1 MQSLPKEALRLP
13 GFALLSTWPVHL
25 GDSPARLNFFS
36 RPRPVQ
42 STRPDTLRPTVGLT
56 GHAADRP
63 AQQRDDG
70 EIHLRVSAPFIDGE
84 CAQRRSATLSSRCS
98 SR

>member
-13 GFALLSTWPVHL
+13 RFALLSTRPVLL

-56 GHAADRP
+56 GHAAERP

-70 EIHLRVSAPFIDGE
+70 EST
-84 CAQRRSATLSSRCS
+84 CACQRRSSTASVPSGGAPLDVR
-98 SR
+98 

>member
-13 GFALLSTWPVHL
+13 SFALLSTWPVLL

-36 RPRPVQ
+36 RPRPVR
-42 STRPDTLRPTVGLT
+42 STRPGTLPPTVGLT

-63 AQQRDDG
+63 AQQRDDAK
-70 EIHLRVSAPFIDGE
+70 IRWCVSAPFIDGE
-84 CAQRRSATLSSRCS
+84 RAQRRSAA
-98 SR
+98 